1 MRNLM
6 CLSSVMSLMDEP
18 VLSKI
23 IKDTGL
29 KKDVNDASPTP
40 SFGLAS
46 S

>member
-1 MRNLM
+1 M